1 MTTLTAAVTLLLVM
15 DPLGNLPVFIAVLD
29 RVPAARRRRVLVREL
44 LFALGVALAFL
55 FAGRPVL
62 EFLGLRQESI
72 SIAGGIV
79 LFLIALN
86 MLFPTEGGALADQPE
101 GEPFLVPLAVP
112 FIAGPS
118 ALATLLLLERS
129 DPGRLWDW
137 LLALLAAWA
146 ATAAVL
152 LTAPVLL
159 RVLGRRGLIALERL
173 TGMLL
178 VMIAVQMV
186 LDGVRKYLGR

>member
-1 MTTLTAAVTLLLVM
+1 MDTLTAAVTLLLVM

-29 RVPAARRRRVLVREL
+29 RVPAARRRKVLVREL

-62 EFLGLRQESI
+62 QFLGLRQESI

-86 MLFPTEGGALADQPE
+86 MLFPAEGGLAEQPE
-101 GEPFLVPLAVP
+101 GEPFVVPLAVP

-137 LLALLAAWA
+137 LLALLGAWA

-152 LTAPVLL
+152 LSAPALL

-178 VMIAVQMV
+178 VMIAVQMF
-186 LDGVRKYLGR
+186 LDGVARYLGK

>member
-15 DPLGNLPVFIAVLD
+15 DPLGNLAVFIAVLE
-29 RVPAARRRRVLVREL
+29 RVPAERRRRVLVREL

-79 LFLIALN
+79 LFLIALH

-101 GEPFLVPLAVP
+101 GEPFIVPLAVP

-137 LLALLAAWA
+137 LLALLGAWA

-178 VMIAVQMV
+178 VMIAVQMF
-186 LDGVRKYLGR
+186 LDGVARYLAR

>member
-1 MTTLTAAVTLLLVM
+1 MDTLTAAVTLLLVM

-29 RVPAARRRRVLVREL
+29 RVPAERRRRVLVREL

-86 MLFPTEGGALADQPE
+86 MLFPSDGGLGDVPE

-129 DPGRLWDW
+129 NPGRLGDW
-137 LLALLAAWA
+137 LVALLAAWA

-152 LTAPVLL
+152 LTAPFLL

-178 VMIAVQMV
+178 VMIAVQMF
-186 LDGVRKYLGR
+186 LDGVAKYLAR

>member
-1 MTTLTAAVTLLLVM
+1 
-15 DPLGNLPVFIAVLD
+15 
-29 RVPAARRRRVLVREL
+29 VLVREL

-55 FAGRPVL
+55 FAGRPIL

-79 LFLIALN
+79 LFLIALH
-86 MLFPTEGGALADQPE
+86 MLFPGEGGLAEPTE
-101 GEPFLVPLAVP
+101 GEPFVVPLAIP

-129 DPGRLWDW
+129 DPARLWDW
-137 LLALLAAWA
+137 LLALLAAWT

-152 LTAPVLL
+152 LTAPFLL

-178 VMIAVQMV
+178 VMIAVQMF
-186 LDGVRKYLGR
+186 LDGVAKYLGR